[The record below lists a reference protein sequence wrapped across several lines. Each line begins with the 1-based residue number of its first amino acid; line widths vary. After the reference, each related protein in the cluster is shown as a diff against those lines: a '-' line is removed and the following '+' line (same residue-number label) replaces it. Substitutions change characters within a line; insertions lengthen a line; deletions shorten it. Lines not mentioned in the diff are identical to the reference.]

1 MRIAVLG
8 AGVIGVTTAWY
19 LRQAGHEVELIDR
32 QPAVAQETSFANGGQ
47 ISVSHSEPWAN
58 PGAPALALRWLGRE
72 DAPLLFRLRADP
84 AQWLWGLRFLHQCL
98 PWRSRA
104 NTALAFRLALYSRQ
118 QLQQLRASAALD
130 YDHST
135 RGILYLY
142 ADAAGMAH
150 GQSRAQWLQQQGFAA
165 QVVTP
170 EQCQVLEPALM
181 AASGGS
187 PVVRWLGGIH
197 APSDE
202 GGDACKF
209 TTALAARAVAA
220 GVRLR
225 LQTSV
230 ERIDVERG
238 RVARVMLRSLA
249 EQSPAQQAALQAP
262 SQVPSQV
269 PLQELRA
276 DAYVVALGSY
286 STRLLASLG
295 LPLPVYPVKGY
306 SLTIPLDPALPA
318 DHAPLGSISDEA
330 HKLVFTRLG
339 RRLRVAGTAELNGYD
354 TRINAVRCEALLQ
367 RTRALFPQ
375 MVFPEGGL
383 AALQP
388 WTGLRPMTP
397 AGLPCIGPTRL
408 GNLFLNTGHGT
419 LGWTMACGS
428 AALLADLVS
437 GRPPAI
443 DATGLLPHSVQRSGT
458 R

>member
-8 AGVIGVTTAWY
+8 AGVVGVTTAWY
-19 LRQAGHEVELIDR
+19 LRQAGHAVELIDR

-84 AQWLWGLRFLHQCL
+84 AQWLWGLRFLYQCL

-104 NTALAFRLALYSRQ
+104 NTAQAFRLALYSRQ
-118 QLQQLRASAALD
+118 QLQQLRASAGLD

-150 GQSRAQWLQQQGFAA
+150 GQARAQWLQQQGFAA
-165 QVVTP
+165 QVLTT
-170 EQCQVLEPALM
+170 EQCQVLEPALN
-181 AASGGS
+181 AGPGAS

-209 TTALAARAVAA
+209 TTALAARAVAD
-220 GVRLR
+220 GVQLR

-230 ERIDVERG
+230 ERIEVERG
-238 RVARVMLRSLA
+238 RVARVMVRSLA
-249 EQSPAQQAALQAP
+249 EESPAQQAALQAP
-262 SQVPSQV
+262 VQV

-276 DAYVVALGSY
+276 DAYVLALGSY
-286 STRLLASLG
+286 STRLLAALG
-295 LPLPVYPVKGY
+295 LQLPVYPVKGY
-306 SLTIPLDPALPA
+306 SLTIALDPASPA

-375 MVFPEGGL
+375 MVFPQGGL
-383 AALQP
+383 EALQP

-408 GNLFLNTGHGT
+408 GNFFLNTGHGT

-428 AALLADLVS
+428 AALLADLIS

-443 DATGLLPHSVQRSGT
+443 DAAGLLPHSVQRSGT

>member
-19 LRQAGHEVELIDR
+19 LRQAGHEVELVDR

-84 AQWLWGLRFLHQCL
+84 AQWLWGLRFLQQCL

-181 AASGGS
+181 AAPGGS

-249 EQSPAQQAALQAP
+249 EALPAQRAALQVRLQEP
-262 SQVPSQV
+262 LQE

-286 STRLLASLG
+286 STRLLAPLG
-295 LPLPVYPVKGY
+295 LRLPVYPVKGY

-318 DHAPLGSISDEA
+318 GHAPLGSISDEA

-339 RRLRVAGTAELNGYD
+339 DRLRVAGTAELNGFD

-367 RTRALFPQ
+367 RTHALFPQ

-383 AALQP
+383 AALRP
-388 WTGLRPMTP
+388 WSGLRPMTP

-408 GNLFLNTGHGT
+408 DNLFLNTGHGT

>member
-19 LRQAGHEVELIDR
+19 LRQAGHEVELVDR

-84 AQWLWGLRFLHQCL
+84 AQWLWGLRFLQQCL

-181 AASGGS
+181 AAPGGS

-249 EQSPAQQAALQAP
+249 EQSPAQRAALQVRLQEP
-262 SQVPSQV
+262 LQE

-286 STRLLASLG
+286 STRLLAPLG
-295 LPLPVYPVKGY
+295 LRLPVYPVKGY

-318 DHAPLGSISDEA
+318 GHAPLGSISDEA

-339 RRLRVAGTAELNGYD
+339 DRLRVAGTAELNGFD

-367 RTRALFPQ
+367 RTHALFPQ

-388 WTGLRPMTP
+388 WSGLRPMTP

-408 GNLFLNTGHGT
+408 DNLFLNTGHGT